1 MVASQPIIFYFL
13 NRKVQSWASPPE
25 LKKVC
30 TLHSVF
36 FHKMTIHYLVLSRD
50 DLPLVVR
57 SPGKK
62 PLIESP
68 LRLKGS
74 ELLVGASGS
83 KKGKKEIN

>member
-1 MVASQPIIFYFL
+1 M
-13 NRKVQSWASPPE
+13 KVQSWASPPE
-25 LKKVC
+25 LKKIC
-30 TLHSVF
+30 TLHSFF
-36 FHKMTIHYLVLSRD
+36 FHKMAIHYLVLSRD
-50 DLPLVVR
+50 HLPLVLR
-57 SPGKK
+57 CPGKK